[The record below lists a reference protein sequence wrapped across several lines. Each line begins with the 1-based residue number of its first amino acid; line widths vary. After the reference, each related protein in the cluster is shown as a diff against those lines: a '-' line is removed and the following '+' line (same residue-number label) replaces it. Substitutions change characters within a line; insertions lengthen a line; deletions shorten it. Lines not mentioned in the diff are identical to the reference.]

1 MTMPLAPAGRTRAGL
16 SQWLFE
22 GLSEAEGPYAKHVHQ
37 SEWWKVMCLTGVDYF
52 STLGYQ
58 PGIAFMAAGAL
69 SPIATFIL
77 ILLTTG
83 LGIALSAASLFF
95 RDVKYLV
102 EVVLTFAIF
111 FTPVFYN
118 VSMFGH
124 WADVLLLNPVAP
136 ILEGISAA
144 VLGRPGPGAGW
155 ILYSASVSLVGLVG
169 ALAFFRRVEPYFAEA
184 V

>member
-1 MTMPLAPAGRTRAGL
+1 VLAVLLIVAGIPPAPHLLWIPLL
-16 SQWLFE
+16 I
-22 GLSEAEGPYAKHVHQ
+22 
-37 SEWWKVMCLTGVDYF
+37 
-52 STLGYQ
+52 
-58 PGIAFMAAGAL
+58 GILAVFVTAV
-69 SPIATFIL
+69 SIL
-77 ILLTTG
+77 
-83 LGIALSAASLFF
+83 LSAAALFF
-95 RDVKYLV
+95 RDVKYIV
-102 EVVLTFAIF
+102 EVVITFAIF